1 MNTKFFI
8 AVCAFA
14 LCVAPALSQPDASP
28 KPKEDVKSAVAE
40 DGSRHEGPGG
50 IPDDE
55 LREMVSTILM
65 VRVSRDLDLTDEQTV
80 ILVKH
85 MQEMRDELSKLYE
98 ERDVAM
104 KALRDLVAND
114 SATDDAINAKLQEL
128 ISLEEKRAGAK
139 RVAFEKLSAGLTTKQ
154 KGKLFVT
161 LQDFEMQMRKMMSR
175 AKDMGEDAIRE
186 RFKNWERGEGHG
198 PMDRPMVR
206 EFMKNRKGP
215 EDGGDAPKPENES
228 KPETPQAEKPAK

>member
-1 MNTKFFI
+1 MNTKLLI
-8 AVCAFA
+8 GMCALA
-14 LCVAPALSQPDASP
+14 LCIAPAFGEPDNAP
-28 KPKEDVKSAVAE
+28 KDDAKAVA
-40 DGSRHEGPGG
+40 GPGG
-50 IPDDE
+50 PHSEGLGGIPEDE

-65 VRVSRDLDLTDEQTV
+65 VRVSRNLDLTDEQTV
-80 ILVKH
+80 VLVKH

-98 ERDVAM
+98 ARDAAM
-104 KALRDLVAND
+104 TSLRESLDNEAT
-114 SATDDAINAKLQEL
+114 TDDAVDAKLKEL
-128 ISLEEKRAGAK
+128 MGIEEKRASAK
-139 RVAFEKLSAGLTTKQ
+139 REAFEKLSAGLTTKQ

-206 EFMKNRKGP
+206 EFMKNRRGP
-215 EDGGDAPKPENES
+215 EDDGDAPKPEKDV
-228 KPETPQAEKPAK
+228 KPETPKAEKPAE

>member
-8 AVCAFA
+8 SVCAFA
-14 LCVAPALSQPDASP
+14 LCVAPAFSQPETVPTP
-28 KPKEDVKSAVAE
+28 KDDVKAAVGE
-40 DGSRHEGPGG
+40 GGPHHDGPGG

-98 ERDVAM
+98 GRDVAM
-104 KALRDLVAND
+104 KALRDLVADD

-128 ISLEEKRAGAK
+128 MSIEEKRAGAK

-206 EFMKNRKGP
+206 EFLKNRKGP
-215 EDGGDAPKPENES
+215 DDGDDAPKPEKDT
-228 KPETPQAEKPAK
+228 KPDDPKAEKPAE

>member
-1 MNTKFFI
+1 MNTKLLI
-8 AVCAFA
+8 GVCALA
-14 LCVAPALSQPDASP
+14 LCVAPAFAQPEGPPRPKDDA
-28 KPKEDVKSAVAE
+28 KAAADA
-40 DGSRHEGPGG
+40 DGPRHDGPGG
-50 IPDDE
+50 IADDE

-98 ERDVAM
+98 ERDAAM
-104 KALRDLVAND
+104 KSLRELLGNE
-114 SATDDAINAKLQEL
+114 ATTDEAIDAKLQEL
-128 ISLEEKRAGAK
+128 MGIEEKRGGAK
-139 RVAFEKLSAGLTTKQ
+139 RTAFEKLSAGLTSKQ

-161 LQDFEMQMRKMMSR
+161 LQDFEGQMRKMMSR
-175 AKDMGEDAIRE
+175 AKDMGEEAIRE
-186 RFKNWERGEGHG
+186 RFRSWERGEGHG

-215 EDGGDAPKPENES
+215 EEGGAATNPEKDP
-228 KPETPQAEKPAK
+228 KPETPKAEKPAE